1 MEIGY
6 LKLLNFRNYSNL
18 ELTFSSDINIFYGN
32 NGMGKTN
39 LVESI
44 YVLALTKSFRTIQ
57 DKNLIMKEKNVSK
70 IEGIVNTNN
79 KTNYKVIINE
89 VGKKVKINNNKVARI
104 SDYISKIN
112 IVLFHPDD
120 MNLIKDTPSV
130 RRKMLNVFLSQLYR
144 EYLVYLSNYNKI
156 LKQRN
161 SYLKQVFINGNSST
175 DYLNILTDK
184 LVDFGIEINKMR
196 EKYVFYI
203 NQYITEIYKKIAGKG
218 NLEIKYVSDYN
229 EKSKES
235 ILQEYKNLTKKE
247 LAFGKTLIGI
257 HHDDIDFLLDGNKI
271 KDWGSEGQ
279 IKNAVI
285 SLKLSEIK
293 IINEIRGYNPI
304 LILDDLFSELD
315 QDKINNILNLI
326 SNDIQTFI
334 TTTDISRIKKE
345 MLEKSKIFKVTEGSI
360 EEE

>member
-39 LVESI
+39 LVEAI
-44 YVLALTKSFRTIQ
+44 YVLSLTKSFRTIQ

-70 IEGIVNTNN
+70 IEGIVN
-79 KTNYKVIINE
+79 KTNYKVIIND
-89 VGKKVKINNNKVARI
+89 VGKKVKINNNKVDRI

-144 EYLVYLSNYNKI
+144 EYLVYLSGYNKI

-184 LVDFGIEINKMR
+184 LIDYGIEIEKMR
-196 EKYVFYI
+196 EKYVLLV
-203 NQYITEIYKKIAGKG
+203 NQYITDIYKGITSKG
-218 NLEIKYVSDYN
+218 NLEIQYISDY
-229 EKSKES
+229 KGKTKEQ

-247 LAFGKTLIGI
+247 LAFGKTLIGV
-257 HHDDIDFLLDGNKI
+257 HHDDIEFLLDGNKI

-293 IINEIRGYNPI
+293 IINEIKGYNPI

-315 QDKINNILNLI
+315 QEKINNILNLI
-326 SNDIQTFI
+326 SSDIQTFI
-334 TTTDISRIKKE
+334 TTTDISRIDNE
-345 MLEKSKIFKVTEGSI
+345 ILEKSKIFKVTEGSI